1 MNPLLPFFVLL
12 TDTPWYGTGG
22 RSGRSNLQWML
33 PNYVER
39 WVAFAGVVQ
48 LVRHPEVEAAVHKGG
63 VALMV
68 GQSTASA
75 WACAAARM
83 GEVALPVGHCVT
95 MAFGREHL
103 IEIVGWELQ
112 SHMAVAGH
120 LHSWA
125 GGRSHMAEGL
135 ELLPAQCVPPGPED
149 SSNCFQ
155 ASADHQG
162 LVRGFVVP
170 AFSFISSICSFLP
183 GHLQLHLQRHVHDVF
198 WTRIQCAEVQLGRNP
213 RSVFDSVKRATD
225 QSVRQK

>member
-33 PNYVER
+33 PNYVDR
-39 WVAFAGVVQ
+39 WVPFAGVVQ
-48 LVRHPEVEAAVHKGG
+48 LVRHPEVGAAAREGG

-68 GQSTASA
+68 GQSTAYA

-125 GGRSHMAEGL
+125 GGRSHMVEGL
-135 ELLPAQCVPPGPED
+135 ELLPAQCAPPED
-149 SSNCFQ
+149 PSHC
-155 ASADHQG
+155 
-162 LVRGFVVP
+162 FVVP
-170 AFSFISSICSFLP
+170 AFTFISSICSFLP
-183 GHLQLHLQRHVHDVF
+183 WHLQLHLQRHVHYVF
-198 WTRIQCAEVQLGRNP
+198 WTRVQCVEEQLGRNP
-213 RSVFDSVKRATD
+213 GSVFDSIKCATD
-225 QSVRQK
+225 QSARQK